1 MDSDLNN
8 YSSLPTTKT
17 ELLWRISHEWAA
29 LERAIGS
36 LSDEQMGVSDE
47 GGWSIKDNLAHLTA
61 WEEYMC
67 LHHLQ
72 NLPPHEAL
80 GLDEESYGQGD
91 EDELN
96 EILFQRNKDR
106 TVSEVLDALR
116 SVHEQVI
123 ADLEQI
129 SPTAL
134 MEQHYADDPE
144 ARPLMCWVVYNTYE
158 HYQEHRVAI
167 ERLAQQVEE

>member
-1 MDSDLNN
+1 MNDYLND
-8 YSSLPTTKT
+8 YSSMPADKA
-17 ELLWRISHEWAA
+17 ELLLRISHEWAA
-29 LERAIGS
+29 LERVIGS

-72 NLPPHEAL
+72 DLPPHEAL
-80 GLDEESYGQGD
+80 DLDEESYGQGD

-96 EILFQRNKDR
+96 EILFERYKDR
-106 TVSEVLDALR
+106 TVSEVLDVFR
-116 SVHEQVI
+116 STHKQVI

-129 SPTAL
+129 SPAAL

-167 ERLAQQVEE
+167 ERIARQTSE